1 MKYLYLLLVFAF
13 TSSLAGQTDYHFFQP
28 EVQYLF
34 KNAHQLVDETTSRH
48 TGIRVEDDE
57 CSELYRTV
65 IEKDGPNSINF
76 YDHLIVPS
84 FAGLRI
90 CQTPD
95 SIRLEVGKE
104 NDVVILQHAEVGEA
118 WNVTVEDSILVT
130 GRVDSIRAVEI
141 DGAIDSVKYI
151 NFFKADTLLLEA
163 PVELSKGN
171 GLRKAAYFWGL
182 LSIPGI
188 LELEEDPVEI
198 PNWETVHSFAV
209 GDEYHVE
216 SVTTIYDDSPDG
228 LGFEFVQEIFR
239 ILSVTDS
246 SGYRIV
252 NCSSDRL
259 TYSSPRYE
267 DRSGATD
274 SVLLLNQTVRLSY
287 REGHPSWLN
296 EQPGAFTIPEFLG
309 LMGVVDVGGSCFGAR
324 KFGSYPLPDG
334 PLYYDP
340 GYSFDL
346 PLGESYFTGV
356 GGPYRI
362 HYDQSG
368 GVEGRSL
375 MYSSSYGSVC
385 YAPFDFSGIT
395 DVSYVEGVPGL
406 EIFPNPAGEIIN
418 IVSAV
423 ETVTAV
429 FLYDAGGRMV
439 LSRNAGLGSVDV
451 QGLPPGVY
459 NLVLS
464 FRSGKKSN
472 KRVVVT
478 R

>member
-65 IEKDGPNSINF
+65 IEKDEPNSINF
-76 YDHLIVPS
+76 YNHLIVPS

-151 NFFKADTLLLEA
+151 NFFKGDALLLVA
-163 PVELSKGN
+163 PVELSKAN

-182 LSIPGI
+182 LSMRETLDLVEPFNIPT
-188 LELEEDPVEI
+188 
-198 PNWETVHSFAV
+198 WETVHSFAV

-216 SVTTIYDDSPDG
+216 SVTTEYVDVGSG
-228 LGFEFVQEIFR
+228 YEFMFTQEIFR
-239 ILSVTDS
+239 VLSVTDS

-252 NCSSDRL
+252 DCNSDRL

-287 REGHPSWLN
+287 REGRPSWLN
-296 EQPGAFTIPEFLG
+296 EQPGAFTIPGFMG

-324 KFGSYPLPDG
+324 KFGSYPLRDG
-334 PLYYDP
+334 PLYHDP

-346 PLGESYFTGV
+346 PLGESYYEGV
-356 GGPYRI
+356 AGPYRI

-368 GVEGRSL
+368 LIEGRSL
-375 MYSSSYGSVC
+375 IYSSRHGSVC
-385 YAPFDFSGIT
+385 YVPFDFSGIT
-395 DVSYVEGVPGL
+395 AVPYVEDIPGV
-406 EIFPNPAGEIIN
+406 EIFPNPADDFIN
-418 IVSAV
+418 IHSAV
-423 ETVTAV
+423 ERADEVILFDGT
-429 FLYDAGGRMV
+429 GRMV
-439 LSRNAGLGSVDV
+439 RSQKTNLSSVEIK
-451 QGLPPGVY
+451 GLPAGVY
-459 NLVLS
+459 NLAVHFS
-464 FRSGKKSN
+464 SGKKLIR
-472 KRVVVT
+472 RVVVF